1 MFFRNKEKNQ
11 VLNTMK
17 ERRSINT
24 FESST
29 FISDAKIEQITQYAT
44 LAPSAFNLQNWQFTA
59 VKSQDAKTQLKG
71 LAYGQQKVED
81 AAVVFIVSG
90 LLKPQQLIEHS
101 LKASAENDVLTT
113 EVIEGWIGAVNSMY
127 SENPEMQRDEA
138 IRTASLAS
146 MNLMLAAQAL
156 GFVSCPMIGFD
167 PAGVKDAFSLPENA
181 VPVMLI
187 PVGFAV
193 EGNWPQK
200 PRLAVNEVLNII

>member
-1 MFFRNKEKNQ
+1 MFFKSKEKNN
-11 VLNTMK
+11 VLNIMK
-17 ERRSINT
+17 ARRSINT
-24 FESST
+24 FEGAKV
-29 FISDAKIEQITQYAT
+29 ISNSDIEKIIHYAT
-44 LAPSAFNLQNWQFTA
+44 LAPTAFNLQNWHFTA
-59 VKSQDAKTQLKG
+59 VRSSDAKTQLKG

-90 LLKPQQLIEHS
+90 LLKPQELIENS
-101 LKASAENDVLTT
+101 LKASADNDILTT

-138 IRTASLAS
+138 VRTASLAS
-146 MNLMLAAQAL
+146 MNLMLAAQSM

-167 PAGVKDAFSLPENA
+167 PNGVKNTFSLPENA

-187 PVGFAV
+187 PVGFAA

-200 PRLAVNEVLNII
+200 PRLAVHEVLSII